1 MKQKTSEQLKETLC
15 RYLDD
20 LASKDLNA
28 TTLDQIYKLLGSLKS
43 VLKIEMLEDV
53 SDDYGYS
60 ERGYSERRY
69 SRDGGYSN
77 DGGYSGARRGEH
89 YVRGHYSRG
98 YDDEM
103 SHYDRRY
110 SYADAKDE
118 IVEKMHELADKAD
131 GKDREMIM
139 RFAKELKNA

>member
-1 MKQKTSEQLKETLC
+1 MKQKTASELKDTIC

-20 LASKDLNA
+20 MAGKDLDANKLNQIHQL
-28 TTLDQIYKLLGSLKS
+28 TDTLKN

-53 SDDYGYS
+53 SEDYGYS

-69 SRDGGYSN
+69 SRDGGYGN